1 MSNREKLTQ
10 GINYKIIE
18 KTKEQRGESGHTEL
32 RNAVLLGSQGTAGA
46 AAAAARAR
54 SRRKQMASLP
64 LLLFKSS
71 PSPFIGRT

>member
-10 GINYKIIE
+10 GINYKIVE

-32 RNAVLLGSQGTAGA
+32 RNAVLLGSRGTAGA

-54 SRRKQMASLP
+54 NKWLLSLCYF
-64 LLLFKSS
+64 LNLHHRLS
-71 PSPFIGRT
+71 